1 MAAILTPAEAHSP
14 CINVCRLDND
24 GVLCLGCYRSVDEIA
39 NWSVYTPTQK
49 QAVLAL
55 LPSRRQEP

>member
-1 MAAILTPAEAHSP
+1 MTAIPKPAEAPSP
-14 CINVCRLDND
+14 CINICRLDAR

-39 NWSVYTPTQK
+39 NWSVYTPAQK

-55 LPSRRQEP
+55 LPARHP